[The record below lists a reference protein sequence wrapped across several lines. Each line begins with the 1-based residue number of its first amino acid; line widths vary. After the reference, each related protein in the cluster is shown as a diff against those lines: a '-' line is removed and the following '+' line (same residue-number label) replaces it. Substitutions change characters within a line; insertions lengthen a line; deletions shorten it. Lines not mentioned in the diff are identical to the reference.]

1 MEKEI
6 NAMEMPACR
15 GGRDDAC
22 ATAGPKVGLYLC
34 VVYIVYT
41 RSICCCMWYVVCCMQ
56 YMNCRLLHQRKRL
69 GIVTRQL
76 STTLRTEHM

>member
-34 VVYIVYT
+34 VVYIVCT
-41 RSICCCMWYVVCCMQ
+41 RCM
-56 YMNCRLLHQRKRL
+56 
-69 GIVTRQL
+69 
-76 STTLRTEHM
+76 